1 METQSKALVR
11 IQQVSVLYLVIWTVS
26 PFMEIDMIW
35 RIGAFAAFG
44 LWLICAISRGLHLER
59 IHLLALG
66 FVVLVVIV
74 NIIENNGFSKI
85 LRDGAVLYHGSFLP
99 GQMERVIFHCS
110 YYTYLFDLF

>member
-74 NIIENNGFSKI
+74 NIM
-85 LRDGAVLYHGSFLP
+85 D
-99 GQMERVIFHCS
+99 
-110 YYTYLFDLF
+110 